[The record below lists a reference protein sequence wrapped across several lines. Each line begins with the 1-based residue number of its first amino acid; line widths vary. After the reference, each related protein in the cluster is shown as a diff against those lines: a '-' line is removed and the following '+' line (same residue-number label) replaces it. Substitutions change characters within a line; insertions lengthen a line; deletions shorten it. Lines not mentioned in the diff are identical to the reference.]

1 MLAIEWFWTPILT
14 GADFKYLNAFS
25 NTSNPISSA
34 IALAKEGVSL
44 DSGAPYAILA
54 LAQSYGH
61 AKQLSEIPPLLT
73 QAQQMEGFLCPYET
87 AITYLLI
94 DQTTK
99 AFELFND
106 AVNYRSNCLVFTRND
121 PRLDPIRRDPRFLAL
136 LTRIG
141 LDDNAIRQYPRN

>member
-1 MLAIEWFWTPILT
+1 MSSEY
-14 GADFKYLNAFS
+14 FKYLNAFS